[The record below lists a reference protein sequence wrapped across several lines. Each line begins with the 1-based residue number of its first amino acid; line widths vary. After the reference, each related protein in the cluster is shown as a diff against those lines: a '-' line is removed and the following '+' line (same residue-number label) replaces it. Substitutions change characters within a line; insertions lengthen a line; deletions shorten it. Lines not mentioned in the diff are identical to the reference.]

1 VKQETFQWKVNI
13 LRQKVTLKT
22 GSLIFISPWVFVLA
36 FPQRTTSSIHL
47 VSFFFFK
54 WKAIC
59 FNSLLQMGFRRAIDY
74 RAISLKWNIM
84 LSKSLWWPSPC
95 WTAYDITSLFHHQAY
110 RAQKNVYLTCQ
121 ELWQWTKSYAWF
133 RRYWSGDN
141 NCNNVAVYYCTTH

>member
-1 VKQETFQWKVNI
+1 MKSQY
-13 LRQKVTLKT
+13 LKT
-22 GSLIFISPWVFVLA
+22 KSNTENWNSYFYFTLSLCSCVPPEDNIKYSFGFI
-36 FPQRTTSSIHL
+36 
-47 VSFFFFK
+47 FFFFK

-74 RAISLKWNIM
+74 RAISLKWNIT